1 MGKYTLEGMEQPSQ
15 STKKSKIQYLGVTS
29 KMTEWSVCF
38 QGKPFNITVIQDYA
52 PTANV
57 KEAEVESFY
66 ESLQDVLE
74 LTTKKRCTCHHRE
87 LEYKSRKSRDTW
99 SNRQVWPWSTK
110 WSRAKTNRIFPR
122 EHTGHSKHPLS
133 TTQETTQQMDTTRR
147 PIPKSGW
154 LYSLQVKM
162 KTLYAVSKNS
172 TGSWLWLRSW
182 SLNCNIQT

>member
-99 SNRQVWPWSTK
+99 SNRQVWPWTTK
-110 WSRAKTNRIFPR
+110 WSSVCVCVCLCVSVCLCVC
-122 EHTGHSKHPLS
+122 ELLS
-133 TTQETTQQMDTTRR
+133 HV
-147 PIPKSGW
+147 W
-154 LYSLQVKM
+154 LYDPMDCGLPGSSVQGILQARVLEWIAIFFSKM
-162 KTLYAVSKNS
+162 KQSK
-172 TGSWLWLRSW
+172 G
-182 SLNCNIQT
+182 